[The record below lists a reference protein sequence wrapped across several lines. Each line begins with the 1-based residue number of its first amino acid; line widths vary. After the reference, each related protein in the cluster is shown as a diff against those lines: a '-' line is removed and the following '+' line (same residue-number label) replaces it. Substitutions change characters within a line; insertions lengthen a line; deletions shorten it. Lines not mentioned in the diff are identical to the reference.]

1 MKIISSVLGEAETL
15 RRSFEKI
22 VDHALNNGSSRNITE
37 EDINLAVFLDLF
49 IQWYHDRQPEV
60 ESPPMTP
67 FQNLSRPVFND
78 DTFTESAIH
87 ERTDFH
93 DLDESDIMKS
103 FEIDVSRSKLS
114 DNSRQFVPSFR
125 DGMKDSF
132 RDGMKD
138 SFRDGMKD
146 SFRDSFKEPFDTFK
160 PQQAKEKKNPIQELK
175 QKCIEYT
182 ENSLVEQFIG
192 IILSGFLEIPREK
205 LEEIKHK
212 AVSGLN
218 AKMKILIEAAFDGD
232 KRKWLETLG
241 LPQADKEGL
250 KYVEGIQKSIRELY
264 RKGVNSSTNEDIDAI
279 CKSILQTPQ
288 LRSDMGKLLSSL
300 TIQYSR

>member
-1 MKIISSVLGEAETL
+1 MKIISSVLGEADTL

-22 VDHALNNGSSRNITE
+22 VDHSLNNGSSRNITE

-60 ESPPMTP
+60 ESPSMTP

-125 DGMKDSF
+125 DGIKDSF
-132 RDGMKD
+132 RDGMRD
-138 SFRDGMKD
+138 SFRDIMKD

-175 QKCIEYT
+175 LKCIEYT

-205 LEEIKHK
+205 LEEIKQK
-212 AVSGLN
+212 AVTGLN
-218 AKMKILIEAAFDGD
+218 AKMKMLIEAAFDGD

-241 LPQADKEGL
+241 LPPADKEGL

-264 RKGVNSSTNEDIDAI
+264 RKGVNSSTSEDIDAI